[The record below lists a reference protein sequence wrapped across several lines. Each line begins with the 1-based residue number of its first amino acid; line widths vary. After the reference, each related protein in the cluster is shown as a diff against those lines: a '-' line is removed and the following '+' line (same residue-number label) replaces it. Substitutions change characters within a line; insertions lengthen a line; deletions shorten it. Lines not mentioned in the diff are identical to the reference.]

1 MYNFNV
7 HTLSNQGGVLMTAV
21 AITLGIVAL
30 YWIAATNFGT
40 EGSSSEG
47 AAPAES
53 SAPSPTTDAEPPS
66 GDESITD
73 GSEFSSGKQ

>member
-1 MYNFNV
+1 
-7 HTLSNQGGVLMTAV
+7 MTAV

-47 AAPAES
+47 AAPDS
-53 SAPSPTTDAEPPS
+53 SASSPTTDAAPPS
-66 GDESITD
+66 TDEAITD
-73 GSEFSSGKQ
+73 GSEFSSAKQ

>member
-1 MYNFNV
+1 
-7 HTLSNQGGVLMTAV
+7 MTAV

-47 AAPAES
+47 AAPDS
-53 SAPSPTTDAEPPS
+53 SASSPTTDAEPPS
-66 GDESITD
+66 TDEAITD
-73 GSEFSSGKQ
+73 GTEFSSAKQ